1 MWVLGTKS
9 GQEDDERVPKHID
22 RTKGDHKEAVTQIL
36 EENKKKIHFIRKSD
50 LSIEKGPCHEG
61 NRKGRYS

>member
-22 RTKGDHKEAVTQIL
+22 RTKGDHKEAVPQIL
-36 EENKKKIHFIRKSD
+36 EENKKDTFYKKIR
-50 LSIEKGPCHEG
+50 LV
-61 NRKGRYS
+61 NRKRSLS

>member
-22 RTKGDHKEAVTQIL
+22 RTKGDHKEAVPQIL
-36 EENKKKIHFIRKSD
+36 EENKKDTFYKKIR
-50 LSIEKGPCHEG
+50 LV
-61 NRKGRYS
+61 NRKKSLS